1 MGAQP
6 WYYFV
11 PYQPDISQALQEL
24 RLQEFEAGRYYPA
37 TEFPGLAGPQMSD
50 PQHSSIDEAVKA
62 SLDTGTRSILDI
74 QRIANELD
82 YQAVSPLP
90 DEELLRLYGT
100 TEPTREQVEAAME
113 FYEMLDRGQG
123 FYLVTYRAGSPHQIL
138 FAGYSFD

>member
-11 PYQPDISQALQEL
+11 PYQPDISLALQEL

-37 TEFPGLAGPQMSD
+37 TEFPGLTPSETPGR
-50 PQHSSIDEAVKA
+50 QHSSIDQAVKA

-90 DEELLRLYGT
+90 NEELLRLYGT
-100 TEPTREQVEAAME
+100 IKPTRKQVEAMMD

-123 FYLVTYRAGSPHQIL
+123 IFLITYQGGTPQEIL

>member
-11 PYQPDISQALQEL
+11 PYQPDISLALQEL
-24 RLQEFEAGRYYPA
+24 RLREFEAGRYYPA
-37 TEFPGLAGPQMSD
+37 TEFPGLFAPETPG
-50 PQHSSIDEAVKA
+50 PQHSSIDEAVSA
-62 SLDTGTRSILDI
+62 SLDNGTRSILDI

-82 YQAVSPLP
+82 YHAVSPLP
-90 DEELLRLYGT
+90 NEELLRLYGT
-100 TEPTREQVEAAME
+100 IKPTREQVEAMMD

-123 FYLVTYRAGSPHQIL
+123 IFLITYKAGAPHEIL